1 MRVILDSNVIIA
13 AVAARGL
20 CEAVLEL
27 CLERHHIILCEAI
40 LDEIEEKLSGKIR
53 VSPSVITELQRVL
66 RAYADILEPDEVHS
80 SACRDPDD
88 LKVLGLVV
96 PGNADVIVTGDKD
109 LLVIR
114 TYRGARIMTP
124 RNFWEVNK
132 QAMDT

>member
-1 MRVILDSNVIIA
+1 MRVILDANVIIA
-13 AVAARGL
+13 AAAARGL

-40 LDEIEEKLSGKIR
+40 LDEIEEKLRGKIK
-53 VSPSVITELQRVL
+53 VSPSVIAEFQRVL

-88 LKVLGLVV
+88 MMILGLVV

-109 LLVIR
+109 LLVIG
-114 TYRGARIMTP
+114 TYKGVRIMTP

-132 QAMDT
+132 KALDT